1 MENVLEISGLKKSY
15 GRIEA
20 VRGIDL
26 EVKRGELFAFLGP
39 NGAGKS
45 TTIEIISTL
54 LEPDAGSVRV
64 CGFELGRE
72 DAEIRK
78 SIGIVFQYSVLDNLL
93 TVEENLEIRASFYG
107 LTGKKRKDAIDFAAT
122 VAGVTSFIRQPYGK
136 LSGGQRRRADIA
148 RALVNTPKLILLDE
162 PTTGLDPQTRLN
174 VWDAIHNLQE
184 NNHLTVFLTTHYM
197 EEAAVADN
205 VAIIDH
211 GLIVAT
217 GTPAALKSRYSAD
230 RLYLVANDYEQMR
243 TLLEE
248 RGIAYQFSGGQFV
261 IGIGS
266 SLEALPILED
276 LKGTYTDF
284 QVIAGDMDDVFVGT
298 TGREMREDATL

>member
-1 MENVLEISGLKKSY
+1 LENVLEISGLKKSY

-107 LTGKKRKDAIDFAAT
+107 LTGKKRKGRAT
-122 VAGVTSFIRQPYGK
+122 F
-136 LSGGQRRRADIA
+136 
-148 RALVNTPKLILLDE
+148 
-162 PTTGLDPQTRLN
+162 
-174 VWDAIHNLQE
+174 
-184 NNHLTVFLTTHYM
+184 
-197 EEAAVADN
+197 
-205 VAIIDH
+205 
-211 GLIVAT
+211 
-217 GTPAALKSRYSAD
+217 
-230 RLYLVANDYEQMR
+230 
-243 TLLEE
+243 
-248 RGIAYQFSGGQFV
+248 
-261 IGIGS
+261 
-266 SLEALPILED
+266 
-276 LKGTYTDF
+276 
-284 QVIAGDMDDVFVGT
+284 
-298 TGREMREDATL
+298 

>member
-1 MENVLEISGLKKSY
+1 
-15 GRIEA
+15 
-20 VRGIDL
+20 
-26 EVKRGELFAFLGP
+26 
-39 NGAGKS
+39 
-45 TTIEIISTL
+45 
-54 LEPDAGSVRV
+54 
-64 CGFELGRE
+64 
-72 DAEIRK
+72 
-78 SIGIVFQYSVLDNLL
+78 
-93 TVEENLEIRASFYG
+93 
-107 LTGKKRKDAIDFAAT
+107 
-122 VAGVTSFIRQPYGK
+122 
-136 LSGGQRRRADIA
+136 
-148 RALVNTPKLILLDE
+148 
-162 PTTGLDPQTRLN
+162 
-174 VWDAIHNLQE
+174 
-184 NNHLTVFLTTHYM
+184 M

-284 QVIAGDMDDVFVGT
+284 QVIAGDMDDVFVGI